1 VQQVQITLTEGTII
15 QNRYVVESL
24 LGKGGFGAVYLV
36 RDMRVRSNLFA
47 LKEVIDPSKQDHKR
61 FLFEGEVLKQLA
73 HPALPRVYR
82 VFENDEEKRVYLL
95 LDYIEGPNLEQ
106 LRQLQ
111 PGKRFQLSEALH
123 IMAPIMDAIAY
134 LHNQQPPI
142 MHRDVKPSNI
152 IVPEKGDEPV
162 LVDFCIAK
170 LYNPESTT
178 TVVRHASPGYGAP
191 EQYSQGTNTRT
202 DIYGLGATF
211 YALLAGEVPV
221 DAYIRMAALS
231 SSGKDPLEPV
241 DAHVPGI
248 PRYVVDAIQKAMAIN
263 SQDRFDRVEQFW
275 LGLNARPMRQQSPS
289 VVAAVAVP
297 VLLSSGPMNGE
308 AVHEGAASGV
318 ENKTMLPRQDLATLA
333 APGIVQARPSRRRI
347 GKWLPFLLVPLVL
360 LVGLAIGADF
370 WAYLAGR
377 TAPTASAPA
386 HGHHAASPTATH
398 KTIPTATPT
407 AHPSPTPTPTPAP
420 VVVPPTPTPIPV
432 VYPNVAG
439 AYSGNIHNTTANIST
454 TMSLSIQQNGSVI
467 SGYFTVSSPL
477 QGSNPFTGTVT
488 TGRNIQFTV
497 QSYHGNAPLFFWG
510 YIQSNNSMSGEYC
523 SLDSSGQCSSSAG
536 AGGTWSVFHS

>member
-1 VQQVQITLTEGTII
+1 MQEVQATLIEGTII
-15 QNRYVVESL
+15 QNRYMVVSL

-61 FLFEGEVLKQLA
+61 FLFEGELLKQLD

-82 VFENDEEKRVYLL
+82 VFENEEERRVYLL
-95 LDYIEGPNLEQ
+95 LDYVDGPNLEH
-106 LRQLQ
+106 LRQQQ
-111 PGKRFQLSEALH
+111 PGKRFQLSEVLH

-142 MHRDVKPSNI
+142 IHRDIKPANI

-178 TVVRHASPGYGAP
+178 TAVRHASPGYGAY
-191 EQYSQGTNTRT
+191 EQYSQGTSTRT

-211 YALLAGEVPV
+211 YSLLTGEVPV
-221 DAYIRMAALS
+221 DAFIRMTALS

-248 PRYVVDAIQKAMAIN
+248 PRHVVDSIQKAMAID

-275 LGLNARPMRQQSPS
+275 LALNARPMRQQSPK
-289 VVAAVAVP
+289 VAAAVAVP
-297 VLLSSGPMNGE
+297 ALLSSGPMNRE
-308 AVHEGAASGV
+308 AAQEGAASGI
-318 ENKTMLPRQDLATLA
+318 ENKTKGPWQDLATLA
-333 APGIVQARPSRRRI
+333 APGVVQARPSMRRI

-360 LVGLAIGADF
+360 LVGLAMGAGF

-377 TAPTASAPA
+377 TAPTTPA
-386 HGHHAASPTATH
+386 LGHHAASPNATH
-398 KTIPTATPT
+398 KTNPTATST

-420 VVVPPTPTPIPV
+420 SVVPPTPTPVPV
-432 VYPNVAG
+432 VYPNVSG

-477 QGSNPFTGTVT
+477 LGSNPFTGSVT
-488 TGRNIQFTV
+488 TGRSIQFTV

-523 SLDSSGQCSSSAG
+523 SLDSSGQCSASAG
-536 AGGTWSVFHS
+536 AGGTWSVFDS